1 MNHLDETGAE
11 CTRHAANVDALLTF
25 AVIGSRVATFNHD
38 IASKLQGLMM
48 SLDEID
54 EMLDRIADPHLR
66 RATETAQQAI
76 KEASTLLSANRSL
89 TRSSKAKLQLRDVVK
104 SASERSGVGVLGS
117 IPDAQADVAALT
129 THALGLA
136 LDAIGGT
143 GKNRIVDVVAT
154 IQNGRARLVFT
165 SAAEPTKS
173 AGDAF
178 ALAAFAIAR
187 AGGELRCRDNGF
199 VVQLPLI

>member
-11 CTRHAANVDALLTF
+11 CTRHAASVDALLTF
-25 AVIGSRVATFNHD
+25 AVIGSRVAAFNHD

-54 EMLDRIADPHLR
+54 EMLDRIADPDLR

-76 KEASTLLSANRSL
+76 KEASTMLSANRSL
-89 TRSSKAKLQLRDVVK
+89 TRATKSKVQLRDVVK
-104 SASERSGVGVLGS
+104 SASERAGVGVLGT
-117 IPDAQADVAALT
+117 IPDAQVEVAALA

-154 IQNGRARLVFT
+154 IEDGRGRLVFT
-165 SAAEPTKS
+165 STAEPTTA

-199 VVQLPLI
+199 TAQLPLI